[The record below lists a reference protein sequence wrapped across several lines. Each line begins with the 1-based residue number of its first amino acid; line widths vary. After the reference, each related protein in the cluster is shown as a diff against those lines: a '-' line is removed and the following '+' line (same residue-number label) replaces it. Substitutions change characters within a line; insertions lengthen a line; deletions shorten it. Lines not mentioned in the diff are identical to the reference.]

1 MPTWAAK
8 LWARMAVGLVAV
20 MLAVASALAEP
31 TRIGFPDLPDP
42 AAQNFYDPFR
52 DMGFEMLGELRT
64 FVRLEQRLASGEV
77 PEDAR
82 PRLEAR
88 LEAARGTL
96 TLAGHDIEELLAQ
109 RWVVAEARKHALLA
123 TNPELHRTAVTITGF
138 LIPAGID
145 EDGLTVGYL
154 VPEVG
159 MCSHTPPPPPNQLI
173 RVTVEA
179 GSPAR
184 SLYTPV
190 TATGLLA
197 PQESNETVFV
207 LDGEVL
213 MASMWTLDATEVTL
227 AVNTPRSTSPDTL
240 QVERASYRGPALKP
254 QQSTSD

>member
-1 MPTWAAK
+1 MPIWAAK
-8 LWARMAVGLVAV
+8 VRTRMGVGLVAV
-20 MLAVASALAEP
+20 LLAVATAQAEP

-42 AAQNFYDPFR
+42 AAQNFDDPFR

-82 PRLEAR
+82 ARLEAR
-88 LEAARGTL
+88 LEAARDAL

-109 RWVVAEARKHALLA
+109 RWIVAEARKRALLS
-123 TNPELHRTAVTITGF
+123 TNPELHRTAVIITGF

-173 RVTVEA
+173 RVTVDA

-197 PQESNETVFV
+197 PQESNEIIFV

-227 AVNTPRSTSPDTL
+227 AVHTPRSASPDTP
-240 QVERASYRGPALKP
+240 QIERAFYRGPTVEP
-254 QQSTSD
+254 QESTRD